1 MMTDV
6 EKNFYQLLEK
16 LPKDLQNAISGVDTA
31 DAIESIAKKYSLL
44 IDKMGILAEETG
56 LVMLGITHPKDFI
69 SNLSQKLGVDR
80 ETARKIAE
88 DINQQ
93 IFQKVRESLRKI
105 HGIKE
110 EAPSI
115 SSVSPVSPVSKPPP
129 PLPAEALAKAGPSV
143 SQPPKK
149 EIPKEEIRP
158 LEIRPMKSFAEETKK
173 EIKLAEPVKPVPQ
186 LEKIKVMPVEKA
198 APPPNLPIADE
209 KIKKKFDPYREP
221 MK

>member
-1 MMTDV
+1 MANAQLR
-6 EKNFYQLLEK
+6 EKYLK
-16 LPKDLQNAISGVDTA
+16 LPPDLKDALFSEQVT
-31 DAIESIAKKYSLL
+31 DAIGAIGKKYSLL
-44 IDKMGILAEETG
+44 IDKVGILADETG
-56 LVMLGITHPKDFI
+56 AVMLGVTHPKDFI
-69 SNLSQKLGVDR
+69 ANLSQKLGVDR

-110 EAPSI
+110 EAPII

-158 LEIRPMKSFAEETKK
+158 LEIRPMKTLETQKADDSRFT
-173 EIKLAEPVKPVPQ
+173 IKDLRTQSPPQ
-186 LEKIKVMPVEKA
+186 PPS
-198 APPPNLPIADE
+198 PPPNLPIADE
-209 KIKKKFDPYREP
+209 EIKKKFDPYREP